1 MACFTNPSARVVK
14 PTAMRFPAPTTILQT
29 LRRGALAAALL
40 LASPAAAEP
49 LLDDAKLLLTNGV
62 TSVEGASGGGL
73 ATWSTIAGRGSERAL
88 GISAHVTGIAL
99 PDYGWQSHGLALG
112 IHDRVELAYARQNFD
127 TRAVGAA
134 LGLGRGF
141 RFNQDIFSAKLRL
154 AGDLVYGPA
163 LLPAIAV
170 GVQHK
175 RSLDGAIVRAVGAA
189 SAKGTDFTVSAS
201 KLLLSRSI
209 LVNAT
214 ARLTRANQFGLLGFG
229 GDKHKGRTVQFEGS
243 LAWQASRRLALG
255 GEFRTRP
262 DNLGIA
268 RENDAFD
275 LFAAWAPMRNL
286 TLTAAYVDVG
296 SVATFK
302 GQRGA
307 LFSLQAAF

>member
-1 MACFTNPSARVVK
+1 M
-14 PTAMRFPAPTTILQT
+14 
-29 LRRGALAAALL
+29 
-40 LASPAAAEP
+40 
-49 LLDDAKLLLTNGV
+49 
-62 TSVEGASGGGL
+62 
-73 ATWSTIAGRGSERAL
+73 

-99 PDYGWQSHGLALG
+99 PDYGWQSHGLAVG

-141 RFNQDIFSAKLRL
+141 RFNQDIFSAKVRL
-154 AGDLVYGPA
+154 AGDLAYGPA

-175 RSLDGAIVRAVGAA
+175 RSLDGTIVRAVGAA
-189 SAKGTDFTVSAS
+189 DHQGTDFTISAT
-201 KLLLSRSI
+201 KLLLSHSI
-209 LVNAT
+209 LVNAS

-229 GDKHKGRTVQFEGS
+229 GDRHKGRSVQFEGS

-275 LFAAWAPMRNL
+275 LFAAWAPVKNL
-286 TLTAAYVDVG
+286 TMTAAYVDVG

-307 LFSLQAAF
+307 LFSVQAAF